1 MKSGFVVKQGKVSG
15 TAGMIAR
22 AEGAKASYEW
32 RCSLDGERWKD
43 LPSTVQIHQDVAG
56 LVAYRTLTK
65 AGPDRIAAPGPARTA
80 APDLDPARGV
90 EAAPDCPVRL

>member
-65 AGPDRIAAPGPARTA
+65 AGTGDWPGRVAP
-80 APDLDPARGV
+80 RGV
-90 EAAPDCPVRL
+90 TLREVRRGQTSRRGALHEV